1 VTQRGTSPVLGIVL
15 LLVVTTALA
24 GTVASVAFE
33 ATPPSDAPRAAIDLR
48 VDADANR
55 LTFVHRSGDP
65 LDVRDLSVRVRV
77 DGTPLDAQPPVP
89 FFSAEGFEPGP
100 TGPFNSAT
108 DHEWSAGET
117 ASLQLAGTNDPP
129 ISEGSTVVVEF
140 AVEAGVVAEVS
151 VTG

>member
-1 VTQRGTSPVLGIVL
+1 VTQRATSPVLGIVL
-15 LLVVTTALA
+15 LLVVTAALA

-55 LTFVHRSGDP
+55 LTFVHRGGEP
-65 LDVRDLSVRVRV
+65 IDVRDLSLRVRV
-77 DGTPLDAQPPVP
+77 DGTALDAQPPVP
-89 FFSAEGFEPGP
+89 FFSARGFEPGP

-117 ASLQLAGTNDPP
+117 ARVQLAGTNDPL

-140 AVEAGVVAEVS
+140 AVEGAIVAEVS
-151 VTG
+151 GTG